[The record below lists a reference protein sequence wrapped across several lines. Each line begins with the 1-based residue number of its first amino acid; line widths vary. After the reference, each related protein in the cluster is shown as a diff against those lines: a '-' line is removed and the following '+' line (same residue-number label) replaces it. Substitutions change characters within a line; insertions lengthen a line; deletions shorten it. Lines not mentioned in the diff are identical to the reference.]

1 MSAQSNPVA
10 EHPPWQRPGC
20 RAAALPRHETAALSA
35 FNELRCG
42 ILGVDD
48 EREAGDVVD
57 SGDVA

>member
-1 MSAQSNPVA
+1 MRRATRWQSIL
-10 EHPPWQRPGC
+10 RG
-20 RAAALPRHETAALSA
+20 RGRSAALPRHETAALSA

-57 SGDVA
+57 GGDVV

>member
-1 MSAQSNPVA
+1 MRRATRWQSIL
-10 EHPPWQRPGC
+10 RGRG

-57 SGDVA
+57 GGDVV